1 MQTQEIWTTAS
12 AKDFPACWTPDPLQ
26 LPQCQQCADITP
38 WCWRSRSLLQ
48 CGRKTKWEVCWPV
61 GAHGG
66 GLQLWMVK
74 LHSSQSGQI
83 KGEYWTLGRVDW
95 LGVSRCSESLCAPC
109 ACGKS
114 EQLSNRNEVERA
126 KRGALWVCAGSTDRT
141 SSLLYGRLKG
151 PATAVSWG

>member
-1 MQTQEIWTTAS
+1 
-12 AKDFPACWTPDPLQ
+12 
-26 LPQCQQCADITP
+26 
-38 WCWRSRSLLQ
+38 
-48 CGRKTKWEVCWPV
+48 
-61 GAHGG
+61 
-66 GLQLWMVK
+66 MVK

-126 KRGALWVCAGSTDRT
+126 KRGAL
-141 SSLLYGRLKG
+141 
-151 PATAVSWG
+151 